1 MNIRPTSDELRKLYL
16 DEKRPTSEIAKF
28 FQCSE
33 NKINYWFRKFGISKR
48 TISEA
53 IYLKKNPNGD
63 PFVFRLPTNSE
74 EAILFGMGI
83 GLYWGEGT
91 KANSNTVRLGNSD
104 AKLIK
109 KFMDFLITF
118 FAVDERDFRYHLHI
132 FSDIDINRARKY
144 WMDELG
150 IEESQFYKPTVTRTG
165 KLGTY
170 RHKSMY
176 GVLTIYYGNIKL
188 RNKLIELLPM

>member
-1 MNIRPTSDELRKLYL
+1 MIEREQLYHLYIQDRK
-16 DEKRPTSEIAKF
+16 SAAEIARILK
-28 FQCSE
+28 CSE
-33 NKINYWFRKFGISKR
+33 NRVNYWLKKFDIKKR

-63 PFVFRLPTNSE
+63 PFVFRLPETKD

-91 KANSNTVRLGNSD
+91 KASMNTVRLGNSD
-104 AKLIK
+104 PALLREFKR
-109 KFMDFLITF
+109 FLETF
-118 FAVDERDFRYHLHI
+118 YNVNPDDFRYHLHI
-132 FSDIDINRARKY
+132 FSDIDINEARQF
-144 WMDELG
+144 WMKELG
-150 IEESQFYKPTVTRTG
+150 IKENQFYKPMVTRTG

-170 RHKSMY
+170 RRKSRY

-188 RNKLIELLPM
+188 RNNLIGLLPM

>member
-1 MNIRPTSDELRKLYL
+1 MSIKPTLNTLERLYVNEQKSTSD
-16 DEKRPTSEIAKF
+16 IAKVMG
-28 FQCSE
+28 CSE
-33 NKINYWFRKFGISKR
+33 NKINYWLKKFGIPKR

-53 IYLKKNPNGD
+53 IYLKKNPDGD
-63 PFVFRLPTNSE
+63 PFCFRMPKTQE

-91 KANSNTVRLGNSD
+91 KANGNTVRLGNSD
-104 AKLIK
+104 PKLIR
-109 KFMDFLITF
+109 KFMDFLVTF
-118 FAVDERDFRYHLHI
+118 FGVDERDFRYHLHI

-144 WMDELG
+144 WMNELG
-150 IEESQFYKPTVTRTG
+150 IEKNQFYKPTVTHTG

-170 RHKSMY
+170 RHKSTY

-188 RNKLIELLPM
+188 RNKLIELVPM

>member
-1 MNIRPTSDELRKLYL
+1 MDIQFTPDIFKRLYL
-16 DEKRPTSEIAKF
+16 EEKKSTFDIAALLH
-28 FQCSE
+28 CSE
-33 NKINYWFRKFGISKR
+33 NKINYWLKKFGISKR
-48 TISEA
+48 SISEA

-63 PFVFRLPTNSE
+63 PFVFRMPKTRE

-91 KANSNTVRLGNSD
+91 KANGNTVRLGNSD
-104 AKLIK
+104 PKLIR
-109 KFMDFLITF
+109 KFMDFLVTF

-132 FSDIDINRARKY
+132 FTDIDIKKACQF

-150 IEESQFYKPTVTRTG
+150 IEENQFYKPTITRTG

-170 RHKSMY
+170 RHKSEY

-188 RNKLIELLPM
+188 RNKLIEIVPM